1 VCIRVEGRAYLNG
14 RFTRVR
20 IGGEDCRT
28 VQYSNDFLILPGMV
42 DVHVHFR
49 DWELAY
55 KETLAGGAAAAL
67 AGGVVAVGDMP
78 NTRPHIRTAELYQRR
93 LREGASL
100 PIIYRL
106 HMGVPADLAELDLA
120 KPRTV
125 KIYPEDIAQFGWA
138 HVKSLLQKCAELN
151 CVAVFHCEDPQLFRD
166 GERPPEAE
174 RLCVEKVRA
183 LAAETGARVHLTHVT
198 LAETVETARG
208 WATVDVT
215 PHHLYLDTENCRD
228 RGLCLVNPRL
238 RAPDA
243 RKRLLAALAA
253 GLVDMYA
260 TDHAPHTLAEKASE
274 NPPPGIC
281 SLDVA
286 LGLLLALWKR
296 GVLALGDVVRLY
308 SHRPARLLGVDVDPL
323 AGTFTIVKLEEYT
336 VKGEEFAGTCKFTP
350 LEGLKAFGRVVA
362 TAVRGVVYFRDG
374 EAKPLWPTAVS
385 QPRGTPPSTYP

>member
-1 VCIRVEGRAYLNG
+1 MIVCENLGRRYG
-14 RFTRVR
+14 
-20 IGGEDCRT
+20 
-28 VQYSNDFLILPGMV
+28 DF
-42 DVHVHFR
+42 
-49 DWELAY
+49 W
-55 KETLAGGAAAAL
+55 AL
-67 AGGVVAVGDMP
+67 RGVTFEVGKGVVAGVLGP
-78 NTRPHIRTAELYQRR
+78 NGAGKTTLVRILTTEL
-93 LREGASL
+93 
-100 PIIYRL
+100 
-106 HMGVPADLAELDLA
+106 MGVPADLAELDLA

-253 GLVDMYA
+253 GLVDM
-260 TDHAPHTLAEKASE
+260 
-274 NPPPGIC
+274 
-281 SLDVA
+281 
-286 LGLLLALWKR
+286 
-296 GVLALGDVVRLY
+296 
-308 SHRPARLLGVDVDPL
+308 
-323 AGTFTIVKLEEYT
+323 
-336 VKGEEFAGTCKFTP
+336 
-350 LEGLKAFGRVVA
+350 
-362 TAVRGVVYFRDG
+362 
-374 EAKPLWPTAVS
+374 
-385 QPRGTPPSTYP
+385 TPPSFVSFKRF